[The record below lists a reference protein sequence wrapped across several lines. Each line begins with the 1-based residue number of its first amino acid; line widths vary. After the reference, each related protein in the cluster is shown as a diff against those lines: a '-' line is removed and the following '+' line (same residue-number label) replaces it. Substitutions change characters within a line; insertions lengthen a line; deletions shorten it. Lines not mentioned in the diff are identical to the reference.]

1 MPHANSSDVFILS
14 LTRNGWFIGLTTVL
28 WAAIAVEGIAGA
40 CRAPDRRG
48 ALVRLLLVS
57 LVPALRMAFVPRLPN
72 RWVWIPC
79 MGWREVGRAG
89 SDELEIRLAPPMLVI
104 TLLIVPVLLAETF
117 IKLEGA
123 AGDRLALALH
133 LATALIWVAFVVEFI
148 LMVGLAPDKIA
159 YCKQYWVNLVIIV
172 LPVVAFL
179 RILYA
184 ARFLR
189 LFRAGQLMRAYR
201 LRGLYTR
208 ALRLV
213 MVFNL
218 LDRLAQRNPAR
229 YLRALDAQ
237 IARKE
242 EELATLRARAA
253 RCRGRLGPG
262 RDGSGSDA

>member
-1 MPHANSSDVFILS
+1 
-14 LTRNGWFIGLTTVL
+14 
-28 WAAIAVEGIAGA
+28 
-40 CRAPDRRG
+40 
-48 ALVRLLLVS
+48 
-57 LVPALRMAFVPRLPN
+57 
-72 RWVWIPC
+72 
-79 MGWREVGRAG
+79 
-89 SDELEIRLAPPMLVI
+89 MLVI